1 MIINKIT
8 TGFVVQV
15 FDTDRNKFIKQYFIA
30 GDQVDMEDWYGNKV
44 EDIKLPDLQF
54 NMVQRNPDK
63 SRKLAVS
70 ILEQFEDLLDKHKI
84 KIPDRDRGSK
94 NDACIYGKTYYD
106 LEDRITEILNVVE
119 GG

>member
-15 FDTDRNKFIKQYFIA
+15 FDTDKNKFVKQYFIA
-30 GDQVDMEDWYGNKV
+30 GDQVAIEDLYGNKV
-44 EDIKLPDLQF
+44 EDIKLPYLQF
-54 NMVQRNPDK
+54 NMVQPNHDK
-63 SRKLAVS
+63 SRKLAIS
-70 ILEQFEDLLDKHKI
+70 ILEQVENLLDRHRI
-84 KIPDRDRGSK
+84 KIPDRGRSSK

-106 LEDRITEILNVVE
+106 LEDRITEILNTVQ